1 MTTPTKWGAE
11 ILVPTTNTARQYGA
25 KTAAFPDGRFIV
37 VWTDESRTG
46 GDTSDSATRGQF
58 FNADGSK
65 SGSEFLINDITAGAQ
80 NSVTVATTPEGRV
93 LLTYTTQSFPGEADI
108 GIVGSTL
115 DAQNG
120 EFLINTTT
128 AGAQE
133 HSAVAGFASEQFVVT
148 WTDANSADI
157 KAQLLNA
164 YGAKVGGEISVN
176 SMTAGSQGSSSV
188 ATFESGNFVVA
199 WQDNAGSAEDPS
211 AAVRARLFSPT
222 GAALTQDFLV
232 NTTTLATQSAP
243 MVTALAGG
251 RFVVTW
257 TDFSQSGAD
266 TSGHAVRAQIFNNDG
281 SRAGSEFLVNTTT
294 DGDQSGS
301 FVAALPDGR
310 FVAVWCH
317 GTGSA
322 ADVRGQVFT
331 SEGAKSGVEFTVNAP
346 NGLEQLP
353 SSITV
358 LADGRFVVSFTEG
371 ASDSDVHAQIF
382 DSRETRVTLY
392 GTEFRDHYFGT
403 RFADILEGADD
414 FDTLIGGDGNDT
426 LVGGKGADILDGGN
440 DHDVASYLGSTA
452 GVSIDLNAGTASG
465 GDAVGD
471 TLTSIEDL
479 HGSGYDDVL
488 IGNSANNNL
497 QAFFGN
503 DRLEGRE
510 GNDSLVGGEGG
521 DILDGGAGIDS
532 VRYSTSSAAVD
543 VDLSTGLGAG
553 GDAAGDVLSG
563 IEWVFGSA
571 YGDHLHGDDG
581 DNLLNG
587 SDGNDDVEGGGG
599 NDTLYGGPGADAL
612 NGGDGDDT
620 AVFEKNFD
628 QYQIARGNHGLI
640 GVNTAT
646 SLESVVGIEH
656 LQFQDFQI
664 DVDDGILLFDTL
676 YYLSANSDVYHAGV
690 DALAHFNQFGWREG
704 RDPNEF
710 FDTSSYLA
718 VNRDVAAAGIN
729 PLDHYHQVGWREGRD
744 PSADFDTTL
753 YLLNNPD
760 VAAAGMDP
768 LLHYLEFGMKE
779 GRDTYNAVGHVVNGF
794 DAQHYL
800 FQSPDVAAAGIDP
813 LFHFN
818 TVGWREGR
826 DPNNWFDTSGY
837 LAHYADVA
845 AAGINPFDHY
855 MAVGWKEGRD
865 ASTYFD
871 TYGYLVD
878 NPDVAAAGINPLDH
892 FLQSGIYE
900 GRQAVN
906 DGMWS

>member
-25 KTAAFPDGRFIV
+25 KSAAFPDGRFIV

-46 GDTSDSATRGQF
+46 GDTSDTAVRGQF

-65 SGSEFLINDITAGAQ
+65 SGGEFLINDITAGAQ
-80 NSVTVATTPEGRV
+80 DSVTVATTPEGRI
-93 LLTYTTQSFPGEADI
+93 LLAWKAQNFPGDADHAI
-108 GIVGSTL
+108 AGSTL

-120 EFLINTTT
+120 EFLINSTT
-128 AGAQE
+128 AGNQLSPAAA
-133 HSAVAGFASEQFVVT
+133 SFASEQFVVT

-164 YGAKVGGEISVN
+164 YGARIGGEISVN
-176 SMTAGSQGSSSV
+176 SIAAGPQGSSSV

-211 AAVRARLFSPT
+211 AAVRARLFSST

-232 NTTTLATQSAP
+232 NTTTLATQSTP

-251 RFVVTW
+251 RFVVAW

-266 TSGHAVRAQIFNNDG
+266 LSGLAVRAQIFNNDG
-281 SRAGSEFLVNTTT
+281 SRTGSEFLVNTTT
-294 DGDQSGS
+294 DGDQTGCLM
-301 FVAALPDGR
+301 AALPDGR
-310 FVAVWCH
+310 FVAVWRD

-331 SEGAKSGVEFTVNAP
+331 SEGAKFGAEFTINAP
-346 NGLEQLP
+346 NGLEQTP

-358 LADGRFVVSFTEG
+358 LADGRFVVSFTEA

-382 DSRETRVTLY
+382 DPRETGVTLY
-392 GTEFRDHYFGT
+392 GTAFHDHYFGT
-403 RFADILEGADD
+403 AYSDVLSGGED
-414 FDTLIGGDGNDT
+414 FDTLIGGGGSDILD
-426 LVGGKGADILDGGN
+426 GGKGADILDGGDGN
-440 DHDVASYLGSTA
+440 DVASYLGSTA
-452 GVSIDLNAGTASG
+452 GVSVDLNAATASG
-465 GDAVGD
+465 GDATGD
-471 TLTSIEDL
+471 TLTGIEDL
-479 HGSGYDDVL
+479 FGTGYDDVL
-488 IGNSANNNL
+488 TGNGADNNL
-497 QAFFGN
+497 QSFGGN
-503 DRLEGRE
+503 DRLEGGE
-510 GNDSLVGGEGG
+510 GNDSLSGGEGG

-532 VRYSTSSAAVD
+532 ALYGASSAAVD
-543 VDLSTGLGAG
+543 VDLSTGLAAG
-553 GDAAGDVLSG
+553 GDAAGDILSG
-563 IEWVFGSA
+563 IERVIGSA
-571 YGDHLHGDDG
+571 YGDHLHGDDN
-581 DNLLNG
+581 DNILNG
-587 SDGNDDVEGGGG
+587 SAGNDTIEGGGG
-599 NDTLYGGPGADAL
+599 NDMLYGGPGADAL

-620 AVFEKNFD
+620 AVFENSFD
-628 QYQIARGNHGLI
+628 QYLISRGSHGLI
-640 GVNTAT
+640 AVNTAT
-646 SLESVVGIEH
+646 SLESVVGVEH
-656 LQFQDFQI
+656 LQFRDFQI

-676 YYLSANSDVYHAGV
+676 YYLSANSDVYHAGA

-710 FDTSSYLA
+710 FDTSGYLA
-718 VNRDVAAAGIN
+718 GNPDVAAAGIN

-753 YLLNNPD
+753 YLLHNPD

-768 LLHYLEFGMKE
+768 LLHYLEFGIKE
-779 GRDTYNAVGHVVNGF
+779 GRDTYNAVGHTVNGF

-800 FQSPDVAAAGIDP
+800 FQNPDVAAAGIDP

-837 LAHYADVA
+837 LAQYTDVA

-855 MAVGWKEGRD
+855 MAVGWTEGRD
-865 ASTYFD
+865 ASTSFD
-871 TYGYLVD
+871 TYGYLVA
-878 NPDVAAAGINPLDH
+878 NPDVAAAGVNPLEH

-906 DGMWS
+906 DGMWA